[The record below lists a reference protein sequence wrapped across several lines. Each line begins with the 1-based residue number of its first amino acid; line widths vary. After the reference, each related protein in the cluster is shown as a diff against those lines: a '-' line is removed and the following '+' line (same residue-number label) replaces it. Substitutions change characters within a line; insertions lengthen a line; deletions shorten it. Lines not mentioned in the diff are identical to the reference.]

1 MAVLS
6 PSNLAPKNGGAAPSR
21 PLPFLQIAYG
31 AWGLR
36 LLALGYIAAFVILP
50 VVVVGVKGLEQG
62 LNAFWGSLDN
72 HIALSALRL
81 SVWTAAA
88 ATLINTL
95 MGTLTAYVLVKYRF
109 PGKALFNTLID
120 LPFALPTLVTGVML
134 VLLYGPQTILGSLI
148 EEQTGLRVLFAPPGI
163 VLALLFVG
171 YPFVIR
177 TVQPVLAELEA
188 HQEEAA
194 QTLGASAW
202 TTFWRIIFPVIR
214 PAMLTG
220 GLLSFARGLGEF
232 GSIVIVSGNIPMQ
245 SQTATT
251 YIYSQVEGGD
261 MQAASAV
268 SLVLLIIAFTL
279 TLFVDWIRGRNHARN
294 HA

>member
-1 MAVLS
+1 MTAMS
-6 PSNLAPKNGGAAPSR
+6 STPRGAATSR
-21 PLPFLQIAYG
+21 PLPFLQVVYG
-31 AWGLR
+31 TWGLR
-36 LLALGYIAAFVILP
+36 LLALGYLAAFVIIP
-50 VVVVGVKGLEQG
+50 VSVVGIKGLEQG
-62 LNAFWGSLDN
+62 LNVFWESLDN
-72 HIALSALRL
+72 RIAISALRL
-81 SVWTAAA
+81 SVQTAAVS
-88 ATLINTL
+88 TIINTF

-134 VLLYGPQTILGSLI
+134 VLLYGPQTVWGSFI
-148 EEQTGLRVLFAPPGI
+148 EDQTGYKVLFAPPGI

-177 TVQPVLAELEA
+177 TVQPVLAELES

-194 QTLGASAW
+194 QTLGASPFR
-202 TTFWRIIFPVIR
+202 TFWHVIFPVIR

-232 GSIVIVSGNIPMQ
+232 GSIVIVSGNIPMK

-261 MQAASAV
+261 MQAASSI
-268 SLVLLIIAFTL
+268 SLVLLVIAFGL
-279 TLFVDWIRGRNHARN
+279 TLFVDIIRSRNHARSN
-294 HA
+294 A